1 LKLQR
6 RPVPAGALGQ
16 ERDDGTDCGRDSDR
30 GSGGR
35 GVEDQ
40 RITPDEGLTMA
51 IDTRSS
57 TSAGGAGELPPGERA
72 PERPPPLDQA
82 GTNGDESRLVAEMT
96 ASSDTTRE
104 GDRRFEVEALPY
116 IDDVYRFALSLT
128 RDASDA
134 DDVVQ
139 ETFLRAYRSWHTFQP
154 GSDARRWLFTIT
166 RNVFLRSRE
175 REKRLVDLE
184 DGDLESLN
192 SFAVHSQMV
201 RDGSDQILSRI
212 DLGPALRRAL
222 DELDEPFKSAVLLVD
237 LEDQSYE
244 AASQILGIPIG
255 TVRSR
260 LFRGRRMLQDKLI
273 TYARDA
279 GFSTAQRGQRGPKD
293 D

>member
-1 LKLQR
+1 MT
-6 RPVPAGALGQ
+6 PARAFGKKS
-16 ERDDGTDCGRDSDR
+16 DDGANSDHGRDCGGNRR
-30 GSGGR
+30 RHEG
-35 GVEDQ
+35 Q
-40 RITPDEGLTMA
+40 AFTPDEGRTMA
-51 IDTRSS
+51 IDTRSN
-57 TSAGGAGELPPGERA
+57 TSAGGADDGPGGDGA
-72 PERPPPLDQA
+72 AQRPPPVADP
-82 GTNGDESRLVAEMT
+82 GTNTEPGRLIPEMT
-96 ASSDTTRE
+96 VPSTMTRE
-104 GDRRFEVEALPY
+104 ADLRFEAEALPF

-128 RDASDA
+128 RDAADA

-166 RNVFLRSRE
+166 RNVFLRARE
-175 REKRLVDLE
+175 RERRHVDLE
-184 DGDLESLN
+184 DGDLEALN
-192 SFAVHSQMV
+192 TFAAHGQLV

-212 DLGPALRRAL
+212 DLAPALRRAL

-244 AASQILGIPIG
+244 AASQILGVPIG

-260 LFRGRRMLQDKLI
+260 LFRGRRILQDRLI

-279 GFSTAQRGQRGPKD
+279 GFTTAQRDQRGPKD